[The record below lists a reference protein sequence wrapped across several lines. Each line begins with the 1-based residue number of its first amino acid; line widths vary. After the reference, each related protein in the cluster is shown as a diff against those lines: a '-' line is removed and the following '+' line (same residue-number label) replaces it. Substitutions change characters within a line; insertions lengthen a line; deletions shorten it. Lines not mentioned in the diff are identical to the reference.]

1 MAGHFLCKNYL
12 FFKKILITFR
22 PWASTFCASSPSVL
36 TEAPWSG
43 HCCPILP
50 TKRLR
55 TKDFKDLH
63 GVTQLVGSRS
73 RIPPGIMGLGGGGQS
88 LPDGEGRWGQQQE
101 VRTVVSKMWLLDQ
114 QQHQHHPRTGSKCD
128 FLSVT
133 PDFLN
138 GHSEGVII
146 RSSTGD
152 FQAQV

>member
-1 MAGHFLCKNYL
+1 MAGHFLCKSCL
-12 FFKKILITFR
+12 FFFFFILITFR

-73 RIPPGIMGLGGGGQS
+73 RIPPGIMGLGVGVSPFLMGREGGVSSRRLEQWFPKCGS
-88 LPDGEGRWGQQQE
+88 WTSSSINTTQE
-101 VRTVVSKMWLLDQ
+101 LVQ
-114 QQHQHHPRTGSKCD
+114 N
-128 FLSVT
+128 VT
-133 PDFLN
+133 F
-138 GHSEGVII
+138 
-146 RSSTGD
+146 
-152 FQAQV
+152 